1 MHYETI
7 RRLGRGGMGVVD
19 LARDENGREVALKRL
34 SLHGTPEELE
44 RARQR
49 IRREA
54 EVLRQLD
61 HPGIVAL
68 IDVFDDGDDL
78 VLVMDYLPGGNL
90 YTRVNTGGP
99 LPSAQV
105 REISDRLLDALAW
118 AHRQGIVHRDIKP
131 ANVLFDADGNAA
143 LADFGAAIHR
153 DATPGLTATEMV
165 VGTPGFMS
173 PEQARGDDATAA
185 SDVFSLGAT
194 LAFAATGEGP
204 FGTSDPRV
212 LMLRAAAGRTEKL
225 PRTIS
230 PDLRRRI
237 EAMLDKDANRRPT
250 AAAARGGTDGTSPH
264 TVATRRRR
272 PDKRLLAAGIAAV
285 VLLVGAIGFAIAAG
299 SDDGPS
305 PEMVPFTLPVVS
317 ITTTEPCVDLPYQ
330 PCDQDEPAPNTDGRV
345 CIDGTDD
352 YDGDA
357 TNGCEAEP
365 DSNPPDLVLDDPI
378 EGNIVPA
385 DEVDRFLLPVS
396 DKFNLLGD
404 GKLKVS
410 LTAPPESIMRLTVL
424 SKGGKVIDTGIS
436 SGGETVA
443 LTMQEP
449 SVFGNDG
456 TTLTVEVRLEPGSV
470 PTDAPYTLTTSGSW

>member
-1 MHYETI
+1 MRYETI

-19 LARDENGREVALKRL
+19 LARDEDGREVALKRI

-44 RARQR
+44 KARQR

-61 HPGIVAL
+61 HPGIVTL

-90 YTRVNTGGP
+90 YTLVNTEGP

-105 REISDRLLDALAW
+105 REIGNRLLDALAW

-153 DATPGLTATEMV
+153 DATPGLTGTEMV
-165 VGTPGFMS
+165 MGTPGFMS

-212 LMLRAAAGRTEKL
+212 LMLRAAAGRTQKL

-230 PDLRRRI
+230 PDLRRRM
-237 EAMLDKDANRRPT
+237 EAMLDKDPLRRPT
-250 AAAARGGTDGTSPH
+250 AAAVRGGTDGTRPH
-264 TVATRRRR
+264 SVPKPRPRPNKRVLVA
-272 PDKRLLAAGIAAV
+272 GAAV
-285 VLLVGAIGFAIAAG
+285 LALLVGIIGFALVSSARGA
-299 SDDGPS
+299 DPA
-305 PEMVPFTLPVVS
+305 ETVPFNLPVIS
-317 ITTTEPCVDLPYQ
+317 IPEPCVDLPYQ
-330 PCDQDEPAPNTDGRV
+330 PCGQDEPAPNTDGRV
-345 CIDGTDD
+345 CINGHAD
-352 YDGDA
+352 YDGDP
-357 TNGCEAEP
+357 TNGCEAAP
-365 DSNPPDLVLDDPI
+365 DGNPPNLVLDEAI

-385 DEVDRFLLPVS
+385 DEVDRFLLPVE
-396 DKFNLLGD
+396 DRFNLLGD
-404 GKLKVS
+404 GKLKVT
-410 LTAPPESIMRLTVL
+410 LTAPAGSIMRLTVL
-424 SKGGKVIDTGIS
+424 SSSGKVLGTGIS
-436 SGGETVA
+436 SGEETLV

-449 SVFGNDG
+449 SRLGDDS
-456 TTLTVEVRLEPGSV
+456 TTLTIEVSLEPGAV
-470 PTDAPYTLTTSGSW
+470 PTEAPYRLTTSGSW